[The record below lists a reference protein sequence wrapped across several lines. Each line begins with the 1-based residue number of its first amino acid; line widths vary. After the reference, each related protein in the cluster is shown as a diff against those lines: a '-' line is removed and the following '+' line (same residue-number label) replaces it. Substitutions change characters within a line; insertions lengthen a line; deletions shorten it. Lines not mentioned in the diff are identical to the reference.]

1 MKLPDSL
8 FDDPNRLQTPYRDT
22 EPQQPLLREER
33 FDRKGV
39 WRPRSTSQL
48 QSGGYMR
55 QESLGPSYLYVFAHT
70 FEKRF
75 KIGHSVLPLGRL
87 ANLPEANQIDHVQSF
102 RLEFPDRRRARQV
115 ESMLHKALASFR
127 LELASLIASTFGQ
140 QQVKAW
146 DGATEWFS
154 MSGMHYVM
162 DLLRALPESLSA
174 QQIQLETLDG
184 KPYVVD
190 APLKFRK
197 ESDRWRYEARL
208 YNLERLNHICN
219 SVMQIKRHL
228 KISWHDNKSSK
239 APTGSSMG
247 SLPAG
252 GILRVHGY
260 RGRWD
265 LENLAP
271 RMGFTDHSLWNLKLG
286 KTINALKPC
295 RASRRTSTFAKH
307 VTPGASSPVTS
318 LVAVIRFAIDKPDDL
333 ELVFHHPDRLQKLP
347 AGADVHRRWTQFR
360 KALIT

>member
-8 FDDPNRLQTPYRDT
+8 FDDPNRLQTTYRDT

-39 WRPRSTSQL
+39 WRPRSASPQQARAYT
-48 QSGGYMR
+48 R
-55 QESLGPSYLYVFAHT
+55 QEPPGPSYLYVFAHAY
-70 FEKRF
+70 EKRF

-127 LELASLIASTFGQ
+127 LELASLIATAFSQ

-146 DGATEWFS
+146 DGSTEWFS
-154 MSGMHYVM
+154 MSGMHHVM
-162 DLLRALPESLSA
+162 GLLNALPEFLPA
-174 QQIQLETLDG
+174 QQIPLETLDG

-190 APLKFRK
+190 APVKFRK
-197 ESDRWRYEARL
+197 ESDRWRHEARQ
-208 YNLERLNHICN
+208 YNLERVDQICN

-228 KISWHDNKSSK
+228 KISWHDSKSSK
-239 APTGSSMG
+239 DPNGSSMG
-247 SLPAG
+247 SLPTG
-252 GILRVHGY
+252 GILRVHGF
-260 RGRWD
+260 RGWWD

-271 RMGFTDHSLWNLKLG
+271 RMGFTDHALWNLKSG

-295 RASRRTSTFAKH
+295 RAGRRITAFARH
-307 VTPGASSPVTS
+307 VMPGATSPVTS
-318 LVAVIRFAIDKPDDL
+318 LVAVIRFASDKPDDL

-347 AGADVHRRWTQFR
+347 AGADIHRRWTQFR
-360 KALIT
+360 KALIV

>member
-1 MKLPDSL
+1 MKLPESL
-8 FDDPNRLQTPYRDT
+8 FDDPNRLQPIYRDT

-39 WRPRSTSQL
+39 WRPRSASQL
-48 QSGGYMR
+48 QSGRYTR
-55 QESLGPSYLYVFAHT
+55 QEPPGPSYLYVFAHA

-127 LELASLIASTFGQ
+127 LKLASLIASTFSQ

-146 DGATEWFS
+146 DGSTEWFS

-162 DLLRALPESLSA
+162 DLLRALPESLPA

-190 APLKFRK
+190 APQKFQK
-197 ESDRWRYEARL
+197 ESDRRRYEARL
-208 YNLERLNHICN
+208 YNLERLDHICN

-228 KISWHDNKSSK
+228 QVSWHDSKSSK
-239 APTGSSMG
+239 APNGI
-247 SLPAG
+247 SLGGLPTG

-260 RGRWD
+260 RGWWD

-271 RMGFTDHSLWNLKLG
+271 RMGITDHALWNLKSG

-295 RASRRTSTFAKH
+295 RAGRRTTVFEAH
-307 VTPGASSPVTS
+307 VTPGASSPVAS
-318 LVAVIRFAIDKPDDL
+318 LVALIRFASDKPDDL

-347 AGADVHRRWTQFR
+347 AGADIHRRWTQFR
-360 KALIT
+360 KALIV

>member
-8 FDDPNRLQTPYRDT
+8 FDDPNRLQPTRPDT

-39 WRPRSTSQL
+39 WRPRSASPL
-48 QSGGYMR
+48 QAGASTR
-55 QESLGPSYLYVFAHT
+55 QEPPGPSYLYVFAHAY
-70 FEKRF
+70 EKRF

-127 LELASLIASTFGQ
+127 LELASLNALTFSQ

-162 DLLRALPESLSA
+162 DLLRALPESLPA
-174 QQIQLETLDG
+174 QRIQLETLDG
-184 KPYVVD
+184 KPHLVE
-190 APLKFRK
+190 APLKFQK
-197 ESDRWRYEARL
+197 ESDRRRFEARL
-208 YNLERLNHICN
+208 YNLERLDHICN

-228 KISWHDNKSSK
+228 KISWHDSKSGK
-239 APTGSSMG
+239 APNGSRIG
-247 SLPAG
+247 SLPIG
-252 GILRVHGY
+252 GILRVHEY
-260 RGRWD
+260 RGWWD
-265 LENLAP
+265 MENLAP
-271 RMGFTDHSLWNLKLG
+271 RMGITDHALWNLKTG

-295 RASRRTSTFAKH
+295 RADRRSITYATH

-318 LVAVIRFAIDKPDDL
+318 LVAVIRFASDEPNDL
-333 ELVFHHPDRLQKLP
+333 ELVFNHPDRLQKLP
-347 AGADVHRRWTQFR
+347 AGADIHRRWTQFR